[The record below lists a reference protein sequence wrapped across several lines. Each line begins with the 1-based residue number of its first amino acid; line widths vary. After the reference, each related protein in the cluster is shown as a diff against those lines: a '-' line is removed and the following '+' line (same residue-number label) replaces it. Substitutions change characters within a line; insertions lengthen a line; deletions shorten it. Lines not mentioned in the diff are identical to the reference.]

1 MFMEDQGEKY
11 TDIREIVV
19 VTAHERPITIIENL
33 DQSSCDL
40 SWEWRD
46 KIEGYGERKILSYS
60 LFITPG
66 KGKNELVP
74 NKNSIKSSGF

>member
-1 MFMEDQGEKY
+1 MFSFRGKFIEDQGEKF

-19 VTAHERPITIIENL
+19 VTAHERPRTVIDNL

-40 SWEWRD
+40 SWEWRNET
-46 KIEGYGERKILSYS
+46 EGYGERKILSYT

-66 KGKNELVP
+66 MDK
-74 NKNSIKSSGF
+74 